1 MMKESFFIERGDKVK
16 AENEVRVLDI
26 DVDQFVS
33 LLKERGAT
41 YVDTYFQRRYVYD
54 FKPKQVG
61 KWLRLRTNGKEV
73 TLTIKHIESNKIDGT
88 KELEIVVSD
97 FDITYSILKELGYQ
111 EKGYQENKRI
121 RYLLNGVEIDIDS
134 WPHIPTFVE
143 FEGDSP
149 SVVMD
154 VVKKLGFDEN
164 QIITLDVD
172 SIYRHY
178 DYDLDSIYDLRFE
191 EE

>member
-41 YVDTYFQRRYVYD
+41 YADTYFQRRYVYD
-54 FKPKQVG
+54 LKPKQVG

-134 WPHIPTFVE
+134 WPHVPTFVE
-143 FEGDSP
+143 FEGNSP

-164 QIITLDVD
+164 QITTLDVD

>member
-41 YVDTYFQRRYVYD
+41 YVDTYFQQRYVYD
-54 FKPKQVG
+54 LKPKQVG
-61 KWLRLRTNGKEV
+61 KWLRLRTNGKET
-73 TLTIKHIESNKIDGT
+73 TLTIKHIESDKIDGT

-134 WPHIPTFVE
+134 WPHIPAFVE

-154 VVKKLGFDEN
+154 VVRKLGYDEN
-164 QIITLDVD
+164 QITTLDVD

>member
-1 MMKESFFIERGDKVK
+1 MMKESFFIDRGDKVK

-26 DVDQFVS
+26 DVDQFIS

-54 FKPKQVG
+54 LKPKQVG
-61 KWLRLRTNGKEV
+61 KWLRLRTNGKEA
-73 TLTIKHIESNKIDGT
+73 TLTIKHIESLNIDGT

-97 FDITYSILKELGYQ
+97 FDTTYSILKELGYQ
-111 EKGYQENKRI
+111 ERSYQENKRI
-121 RYLLNGVEIDIDS
+121 RYLLDGVEIDIDS
-134 WPHIPTFVE
+134 WPLIPTFVE
-143 FEGDSP
+143 FEGDNALA
-149 SVVMD
+149 VIE
-154 VVKKLGFDEN
+154 VVKKLGFSDN
-164 QIITLDVD
+164 QITTLDVD

-178 DYDLDSIYDLRFE
+178 GVDLDKIKNLCFE

>member
-54 FKPKQVG
+54 LKPKQVG
-61 KWLRLRTNGKEV
+61 KWLRLRTNGKET
-73 TLTIKHIESNKIDGT
+73 TLTIKHIESDKIDGT

-121 RYLLNGVEIDIDS
+121 RYLLDGVEIDIDS

-149 SVVMD
+149 SIVMD
-154 VVKKLGFDEN
+154 VVKKLGFDEK
-164 QIITLDVD
+164 QITTLDVD

>member
-1 MMKESFFIERGDKVK
+1 MMENPFFIDRGDEMK
-16 AENEVRVLDI
+16 AENEVRVLDV
-26 DVDQFVS
+26 DVDSFLS
-33 LLKERGAT
+33 LLKENGAT
-41 YVDTYFQRRYVYD
+41 YVDTYFQQRYVYD
-54 FKPKQVG
+54 LKPKQTG
-61 KWLRLRTNGKEV
+61 KWLRLRTNGKET
-73 TLTIKHIESNKIDGT
+73 TLTIKHIESDKIDGT

-97 FDITYSILKELGYQ
+97 FDTTYSILKELGYQ

-121 RYLLNGVEIDIDS
+121 HYLLDGVEIAIDS

-143 FEGDSP
+143 FEGNSP
-149 SVVMD
+149 STVMD
-154 VVKKLGFDEN
+154 VVRKLGFDEN
-164 QIITLDVD
+164 QITTLDVD

>member
-1 MMKESFFIERGDKVK
+1 MMENPFFIDRGDEMK

-26 DVDQFVS
+26 DVDQFIS

-41 YVDTYFQRRYVYD
+41 YVDTYFQQRYVYD
-54 FKPKQVG
+54 LKPKQTG
-61 KWLRLRTNGKEV
+61 KWLRLRTNGKET
-73 TLTIKHIESNKIDGT
+73 TLTIKHIESDKIYGT

-97 FDITYSILKELGYQ
+97 FDTTYSILKELGYQ

-121 RYLLNGVEIDIDS
+121 HYLLDGVEIAIDS

-143 FEGDSP
+143 FEGNSP
-149 SVVMD
+149 STVMD
-154 VVKKLGFDEN
+154 VVRKLGFDEN
-164 QIITLDVD
+164 QITTLDVD